1 MMRVAI
7 VDDETSFAQ
16 TLARFCS
23 SYQKECGEEITVTIY
38 ENPIDFLEKYKADAD
53 VIFMDILMPQM
64 NGMDC
69 ARRLRQQD
77 ENVILCFVTSMAK
90 YAVQGYEV
98 GAIDFIIKPIN
109 YDEFFMKMS
118 RIVRI
123 FRRQGSATILVSSRN
138 EVRRIDLRDLVY
150 VEVYNHSLIY
160 HTTGG
165 DVEVYGKLSAL
176 EEDERFRN
184 FIRCSASYLVNCSMI
199 SSVQLDTV
207 TVRGIQLPISRR
219 RRKECLEKIAAIIGG
234 VCH

>member
-1 MMRVAI
+1 MRVAI
-7 VDDETSFAQ
+7 VDDEASFSQ
-16 TLARFCS
+16 TLAHFCS
-23 SYQKECGEEITVTIY
+23 SYQKECGEEINVTIY
-38 ENPIDFLEKYKADAD
+38 DNPIDFLEKYKADAD

-109 YDEFFMKMS
+109 YDEFSMKMS

-123 FRRQGSATILVSSRN
+123 FRRQATATILVSSRN

-165 DVEVYGKLSAL
+165 DIEVYGKLSAL
-176 EEDERFRN
+176 EEDEHFHN
-184 FIRCSASYLVNCSMI
+184 FIRCSASHLVNCSMI
-199 SSVQLDTV
+199 SSVQEDTV
-207 TVRGIQLPISRR
+207 TVRGVRLPISRR
-219 RRKECLEKIAAIIGG
+219 RRKECLEKMAAILGG

>member
-1 MMRVAI
+1 MRVAI
-7 VDDETSFAQ
+7 VDDEASFAQ
-16 TLARFCS
+16 TLAHFCS
-23 SYQKECGEEITVTIY
+23 SYQKECGEEIAVTIY
-38 ENPIDFLEKYKADAD
+38 DNPIDFLEKYKADAD

-64 NGMDC
+64 NGMEC

-98 GAIDFIIKPIN
+98 GAIDFIIKPVN

-123 FRRQGSATILVSSRN
+123 FRRQASAAILVSSRN

-160 HTTGG
+160 HTTDG
-165 DVEVYGKLSAL
+165 DIEVYGKLSAL

-199 SSVQLDTV
+199 SSVQLDAV
-207 TVRGIQLPISRR
+207 TVRGVQLPISRR
-219 RRKECLEKIAAIIGG
+219 RRKECLEKIAAILGG